1 MGEKPNTGQQQ
12 PATYQIQIQGQI
24 GPRWLNWFDDL
35 ASTVDTSDDGATI
48 TTLTGPVVDQAGL
61 RGILNKLWDL
71 NLSLLSVTRTG
82 PAQRTTSFSDP
93 PAGSSAGD
101 KPRRQSK

>member
-12 PATYQIQIQGQI
+12 PANYQIQIQGQI

-61 RGILNKLWDL
+61 RGILNRIWDL
-71 NLSLLSVTRTG
+71 NLTLLSVTRTDRPSPG
-82 PAQRTTSFSDP
+82 HQQTSNSVSQQCSD
-93 PAGSSAGD
+93 SVL
-101 KPRRQSK
+101 Q